1 MSTLKTLA
9 VASALVIGASQMVF
23 AQAAS
28 GGMNGNPATNAENS
42 GGPGTHVGAQHTG
55 SASNSQKTLK
65 NQNGYQPGKQ

>member
-9 VASALVIGASQMVF
+9 IASVLVLGASQMVF
-23 AQAAS
+23 AQA
-28 GGMNGNPATNAENS
+28 GGGSNGNPATNAEKS

-55 SASNSQKTLK
+55 SASNSQKILK